1 MEQEVFS
8 LIDKLNENHS
18 LDKGEWV
25 TVIEGQTL
33 ETLRYAATLACNA
46 REPYYGKKV
55 FLRGLIEFTNY
66 CKNNC
71 YYCGIQRE
79 NKNVRRYRLSE
90 DEILE
95 CCRTGDK
102 LGFKTFV
109 LQGGEDLSYSDEK
122 ICSIVRRIKSEF
134 PNCAVTL
141 SIGEKTKES
150 YALYRE
156 AGTDRYLLRHETA
169 DTEHYK
175 KLHPAELDLENR
187 KKCLYALRE
196 LGYQVGAG
204 FMVGSPYQTSKT
216 LAEDMLFLRDL
227 NPAMVGIG
235 PFIPHHDTRF
245 ADYKAG
251 SVDQTLYLLSL
262 IRIMLPRVLL
272 PATTALGTI
281 DPFGREKGMQAGANV
296 LMPNLSPGAVR
307 KDYLLYDNKIC
318 TGEESAEC
326 SNCIEVR
333 MKHIGYEVVYER
345 GDSLNC

>member
-1 MEQEVFS
+1 MEQEIIT

-18 LDKGEWV
+18 LDREEWV
-25 TVIEGQTL
+25 AVIEAQTM
-33 ETLRYAATLACNA
+33 ETLRYAATLACKA

-55 FLRGLIEFTNY
+55 FLRGLIEFSNY
-66 CKNNC
+66 CRNNC

-109 LQGGEDLSYSDEK
+109 LQSGEDLSYSDED
-122 ICSIVRRIKSEF
+122 ICNIVRRIKSEF
-134 PNCAVTL
+134 PKSAVTL

-175 KLHPAELDLENR
+175 KLHPKELDLENR
-187 KKCLYALRE
+187 KRCLYALRE
-196 LGYQVGAG
+196 LGFQVGAG

-245 ADYKAG
+245 ADFKAG
-251 SVDQTLYLLSL
+251 TVEQTLYLLSL
-262 IRIMLPRVLL
+262 IRIMLPKVLL

-296 LMPNLSPGAVR
+296 LMPNLSPGEVR

-333 MKHIGYEVVYER
+333 MKQIGYEVVYER